1 MNGSNKTKFKFK
13 ENIMKMT
20 NKKRTFRDRLHEEM
34 KKPGFKKGFERYYL
48 EAVIAEKIV
57 ELRERQHMTQVQLA
71 KAIGTGQGAISRI
84 ESGEQNLTFGM
95 LKKIAN
101 VFKCRVVVDLR
112 PS

>member
-1 MNGSNKTKFKFK
+1 
-13 ENIMKMT
+13 MKMT

-34 KKPGFKKGFERYYL
+34 KKSGFKKGFERYYL

-57 ELRERQHMTQVQLA
+57 EMREHQHMTQIQLA

-95 LKKIAN
+95 LKKIAD
-101 VFKCRVVVDLR
+101 VLKCRVTVDLK
-112 PS
+112 PV